1 MKFII
6 AVLVLALAVAVNG
19 FYLPSMLSYSAAV
32 PAVTSSVWPAYGGL
46 YGKSAVLGGY
56 AGSPGTYGSW
66 PVYGKTWGYQAAPV
80 VTKVV
85 DNGAWNYGE
94 LSSGEMMKYE
104 ARIRKSRVVLGGN
117 NAIQHQDA
125 GGFLHTHTHP

>member
-6 AVLVLALAVAVNG
+6 AVLALALAVAVNG
-19 FYLPSMLSYSAAV
+19 SYIPSVVSYSAAV
-32 PAVTSSVWPAYGGL
+32 PAVSSSVWPAYGGL

-56 AGSPGTYGSW
+56 AGYPGTYGSW

-85 DNGAWNYGE
+85 DNGAWNYG
-94 LSSGEMMKYE
+94 GYGYNKYW
-104 ARIRKSRVVLGGN
+104 L
-117 NAIQHQDA
+117 
-125 GGFLHTHTHP
+125 